1 MQTLQAADIVL
12 TANDKFLGKAIRF
25 FTRSIG
31 EPPSKINHV
40 GVMVSPT
47 DIVEALAKTVK
58 RSVRGAY
65 GDSKQWIAVYRPCDL
80 SPPRAALVAAK
91 AESYIGR
98 TYGYVKVVAHMLDWF
113 CGGIYMFRQLVQMDN
128 YPMCSWLAEHA
139 EAAGGIFFDAPLG
152 SASPD
157 DIWDSVNKYKDKFE
171 CIFELQKWEA

>member
-31 EPPSKINHV
+31 EPPSKVNHV
-40 GVMVSPT
+40 GIMVNDI

-65 GDSKQWIAVYRPCDL
+65 GDGKQWIAVYRPRDL
-80 SPPRAALVAAK
+80 SSPRAALVAAK
-91 AESYIGR
+91 AESYVGR
-98 TYGYVKVVAHMLDWF
+98 TYGYLKIVAHTLDWF
-113 CGGIYMFRQLVQMDN
+113 CGGAYIFRRAACMEN

-139 EAAGGIFFDAPLG
+139 EAAGGVLFDVPLG
-152 SASPD
+152 AASPD
-157 DIWDSVNKYKDKFE
+157 DIWDSVNKHKDKFE
-171 CIFELQKWEA
+171 CILKLQKWEA